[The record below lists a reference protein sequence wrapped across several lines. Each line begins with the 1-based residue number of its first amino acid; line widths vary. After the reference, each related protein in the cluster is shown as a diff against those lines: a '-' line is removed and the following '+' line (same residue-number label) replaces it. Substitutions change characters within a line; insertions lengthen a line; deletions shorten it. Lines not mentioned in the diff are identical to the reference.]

1 MQAAQQPFDLQAVQ
15 KVRKAVILV
24 ALVALIGLSLI
35 SQSASGL
42 ESGLHEGVEAFGLA
56 AIVLAIIGR
65 AWCSLYIG
73 GRKKAEI
80 VSRGPYS
87 ITRNPLYV
95 FSFLGSFGVGAQT
108 GSVTIAVLFA
118 VASWVVFSLTVRR
131 EEAWLQNV
139 FGADYSAYRERTP
152 RFIPDFSL
160 WRDEGDLAVR
170 PAIFLLTLRDGLMF
184 FLAVPV
190 FESFDALQ
198 ATGWLHVLLKLP

>member
-1 MQAAQQPFDLQAVQ
+1 MQTAQPFDLHAVQ
-15 KVRKAVILV
+15 KIRKAVILG
-24 ALVALIGLSLI
+24 ALVGLIGLSLV
-35 SQSASGL
+35 SQSATGL
-42 ESGLHEGVEAFGLA
+42 ESGLHEGVEAVGIA

-95 FSFLGSFGVGAQT
+95 FSFLGAFGVGAQT
-108 GSVTIAVLFA
+108 GSLTIGALFA
-118 VASWVVFSLTVRR
+118 VATWAVFSLTVRR
-131 EEAWLQNV
+131 EEAWLQDV
-139 FGADYSAYRERTP
+139 FGASYSAYRQRTP
-152 RFIPDFSL
+152 RFIPNFSL
-160 WRDEGDLAVR
+160 WRDEGELAVR
-170 PAIFLLTLRDGLMF
+170 PAFFLLTLRDGLAF

-198 ATGWLHVLLKLP
+198 ATGWLNVLLKLP

>member
-80 VSRGPYS
+80 VSRGQYS

-139 FGADYSAYRERTP
+139 FWADYSAYRERTP
-152 RFIPDFSL
+152 RFIPDVSL

-170 PAIFLLTLRDGLMF
+170 PAFFLLTLRDGLMF

>member
-1 MQAAQQPFDLQAVQ
+1 MQTVQPLDLHAVQ
-15 KVRKAVILV
+15 KIRKAVILA
-24 ALVALIGLSLI
+24 ALVGLVGLSLV
-35 SQSASGL
+35 SQSVTGL
-42 ESGLHEGVEAFGLA
+42 ESTLHESVEAVGIA

-95 FSFLGSFGVGAQT
+95 FSFVGAFGVGAQT
-108 GSVTIAVLFA
+108 GSLTIAALFA
-118 VASWVVFSLTVRR
+118 VAAWVVFSLTVRR
-131 EEAWLQNV
+131 EEAWLQDV
-139 FGADYSAYRERTP
+139 FGASYSAYRQRTP

-160 WRDEGDLAVR
+160 WRDEGELAVR
-170 PAIFLLTLRDGLMF
+170 PAFFLLTLRDGLVF

-198 ATGWLHVLLKLP
+198 ATGWLNVLLKLP